1 MDTSVFNL
9 YTDGYIDLD
18 SALANADSANNLR
31 LRIQAADLKRGKGEE
46 KKPRFRI
53 RSDTMSHG

>member
-1 MDTSVFNL
+1 MS
-9 YTDGYIDLD
+9 GHIDLD

-46 KKPRFRI
+46 KKTHFRI
-53 RSDTMSHG
+53 QGDVMGHH

>member
-1 MDTSVFNL
+1 MS
-9 YTDGYIDLD
+9 GQIDID

-31 LRIQAADLKRGKGEE
+31 LRIQAADLKQGKGEE

-53 RSDTMSHG
+53 RSDLASHR